1 MISGENATVPTIE
14 VVGGDAATWAVN
26 VDGRTIVTC
35 ANAAVARQA
44 AERIQRTLE
53 REARI
58 AAIRALADYLE
69 RNPDAPCAHVTA
81 GWWADDAK
89 SLAACASRMPGA
101 ALDNRD
107 DYSVSVCVDFG
118 ARVTLAAMASRNRLR
133 LRPLVHELPPELAA
147 LATAEAAR

>member
-1 MISGENATVPTIE
+1 MILGQNTTVPTIE

-44 AERIQRTLE
+44 AERIRRTLE
-53 REARI
+53 REAQI

-69 RNPDAPCAHVTA
+69 ENPNAPCAHVSA

-89 SLAACASRMPGA
+89 SLAACASHMPGA
-101 ALDNRD
+101 TLDNRE
-107 DYSVSVCVDFG
+107 DYAISVCVDFG
-118 ARVTLAAMASRNRLR
+118 AR
-133 LRPLVHELPPELAA
+133 
-147 LATAEAAR
+147 